1 MVIDGLNL
9 PSIGFIRAKPLAT
22 GGFALAIYPPG
33 SGALAGVAPATV
45 LELVVGDA
53 EVERIT
59 RVAPHL
65 ISSGWQN
72 AKTANRR
79 KTVVSGRG
87 KTPEKA
93 PSARSHVDR
102 PPKGQAK
109 PLRNGAAVAQW

>member
-1 MVIDGLNL
+1 MIDGLQL

-22 GGFALAIYPPG
+22 GGFVLAIYPPG

-45 LELVVGDA
+45 LELVVGEA

-79 KTVVSGRG
+79 KTVVSGRE
-87 KTPEKA
+87 KTPGKA
-93 PSARSHVDR
+93 PKPRLRRASPRKGSAKS
-102 PPKGQAK
+102 
-109 PLRNGAAVAQW
+109 LNTGAAGED